1 MSNPSVCCDLFH
13 HGTLLF
19 FIDDEFITC
28 YIITLENAVEN
39 DPRCG
44 TTATFT
50 AEPVSLCRTV
60 GVLQWW
66 VFQHNMQDDQM
77 QCVHTKVHDGNSGW
91 RVCAKYLT
99 TCRISAL
106 VEGSWVSWD
115 SSLKICLVF
124 SPLTILHKWTPNF
137 CTIHRIFSS
146 RLIGHW

>member
-50 AEPVSLCRTV
+50 AEPVSLCYTV
-60 GVLQWW
+60 GVLQW
-66 VFQHNMQDDQM
+66 
-77 QCVHTKVHDGNSGW
+77 
-91 RVCAKYLT
+91 
-99 TCRISAL
+99 
-106 VEGSWVSWD
+106 
-115 SSLKICLVF
+115 
-124 SPLTILHKWTPNF
+124 
-137 CTIHRIFSS
+137 
-146 RLIGHW
+146 